1 MWVCAVNL
9 GIRHADGLHC
19 GLKPGKILWL
29 RELGQRGLTQVSQ
42 PRKLKTGASDAQRK
56 VRFWTPKTDTESVFP
71 LSLTQNLAVG
81 FKELCNAIKAQ
92 RTLSTLLPQ
101 AFPEISITKTTVR
114 HSINNP
120 YVVQSSF
127 KYWYFTS
134 LKAQGCSS
142 KMSLTLKSW
151 QSQLHL
157 FGSLF
162 PW

>member
-1 MWVCAVNL
+1 MKQINNKVLLYQGTVSPITEKNL
-9 GIRHADGLHC
+9 AYIYIHIYIYIKQSLC
-19 GLKPGKILWL
+19 
-29 RELGQRGLTQVSQ
+29 
-42 PRKLKTGASDAQRK
+42 
-56 VRFWTPKTDTESVFP
+56 WTPKTDTESVFP
-71 LSLTQNLAVG
+71 LSLTENLAVG

-101 AFPEISITKTTVR
+101 AFPETSITKTTVL

-134 LKAQGCSS
+134 LKAQGCNS
-142 KMSLTLKSW
+142 KKSLTLKSW